1 MEVSESGE
9 WMTVTQSFLFFS
21 FFSPTSLFLSFLNLF
36 FGNDSVLM
44 VYELELGEG
53 LERDPKWGR
62 RGKYS
67 GSETPRG

>member
-36 FGNDSVLM
+36 FGNDSVLV

-53 LERDPKWGR
+53 LERDPKGEDEVNTR
-62 RGKYS
+62 DQRL
-67 GSETPRG
+67 